1 MQGILNP
8 NIEIRN
14 SKQIQNSNFQMFK
27 TINALRISSFYGF
40 GHLDFGHSDFGHS
53 DFVLRISNFLPHAP
67 CSMPH
72 ALSHYYTVC

>member
-27 TINALRISSFYGF
+27 TKTGGLPKSTFGF
-40 GHLDFGHSDFGHS
+40 GHLDFGNSDLF
-53 DFVLRISNFLPHAP
+53 RISCFGFRIYQFRKPRRYMVTAR
-67 CSMPH
+67 
-72 ALSHYYTVC
+72 